1 MLQTQFPKVNLPS
14 CSISPDVIRLV
25 PGELIRKYHFIPFD
39 FDNNRL
45 SIALENPEDASV
57 MERIRFICGY
67 ELDAFSAGR
76 EAIEECIRTHVPE
89 YSEGAAFAEIPLD
102 DSNIVK
108 IADKLF
114 ELAVQKSASDI
125 HLEPQEN
132 GSLSGSE
139 LTDLPLCKN
148 CPNPCSRNLRARQ
161 STGEHGHYGKRL
173 PQDGQF
179 AAAILRKNVD
189 FRVSTAR
196 QIRRKNSHPRAGQ
209 TDFALD
215 LDSSDWIPPAEH
227 FETLIQKPQGLLLVT
242 GPTGSGK
249 TTTLYSVLNRLRSP
263 LKNVITLEDPIEYE
277 LLAGKPDESG
287 ITQVQ
292 VNSKIGMTFSE
303 GLKASLRQ
311 DPDIVMVGE
320 IRDRET
326 AEIAMKASMTGHL
339 VLSTLH
345 TNDSLSTV
353 LRLRDMGI
361 EPYLISTTVIGVL
374 AQRLVRVLCPKCR
387 ESYRLPAKALKKYF
401 PGTDKQSGEFLLYRA
416 KGFGSCTFTGYHGR
430 IGIFELLVMT
440 EELKQFIQSGQ

>member
-1 MLQTQFPKVNLPS
+1 M
-14 CSISPDVIRLV
+14 
-25 PGELIRKYHFIPFD
+25 
-39 FDNNRL
+39 
-45 SIALENPEDASV
+45 
-57 MERIRFICGY
+57 
-67 ELDAFSAGR
+67 
-76 EAIEECIRTHVPE
+76 
-89 YSEGAAFAEIPLD
+89 
-102 DSNIVK
+102 
-108 IADKLF
+108 
-114 ELAVQKSASDI
+114 
-125 HLEPQEN
+125 
-132 GSLSGSE
+132 
-139 LTDLPLCKN
+139 
-148 CPNPCSRNLRARQ
+148 
-161 STGEHGHYGKRL
+161 
-173 PQDGQF
+173 
-179 AAAILRKNVD
+179 
-189 FRVSTAR
+189 
-196 QIRRKNSHPRAGQ
+196 
-209 TDFALD
+209 
-215 LDSSDWIPPAEH
+215 
-227 FETLIQKPQGLLLVT
+227 LVT
-242 GPTGSGK
+242 GHCSGK

-416 KGFGSCTFTGYHGR
+416 KGCGSCNFRVPRTHRHF
-430 IGIFELLVMT
+430 
-440 EELKQFIQSGQ
+440 